1 MFVAF
6 KLVEKMNMTWFMN
19 KVLGF
24 SKAKIKNRACN
35 VKTYWEL
42 AHLEHIRVYSS
53 SSKSTCQVE
62 LHSCV
67 MLTILIG
74 KLCTSKREH
83 YSYCYIYQEVS
94 CEGIINRQN
103 KVFHQERHSY
113 NLKHPQQLTKNKW
126 ATNFHFSNISTDIY
140 LLTVR
145 VDVDLG
151 GLSPHELWQAALE
164 HLIPKISKDKS

>member
-42 AHLEHIRVYSS
+42 AHLEHIRMYSS

-83 YSYCYIYQEVS
+83 YSHCYIYQEVS

-113 NLKHPQQLTKNKW
+113 NLKHHQQLTKSKRV
-126 ATNFHFSNISTDIY
+126 TNFHFSNISTDFNY
-140 LLTVR
+140 LLYVLTATSAGCLPMSFDR
-145 VDVDLG
+145 L
-151 GLSPHELWQAALE
+151 P
-164 HLIPKISKDKS
+164 